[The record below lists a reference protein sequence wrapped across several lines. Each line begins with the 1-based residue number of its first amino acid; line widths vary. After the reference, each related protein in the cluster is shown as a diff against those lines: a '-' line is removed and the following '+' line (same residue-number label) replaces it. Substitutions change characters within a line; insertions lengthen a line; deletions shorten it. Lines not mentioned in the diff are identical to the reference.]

1 MMPNLLQSLSEAAV
15 GFLVSEAKFN
25 ATATVLVL
33 IFLGIALYLIRLDR
47 KISAIEKEDPS

>member
-1 MMPNLLQSLSEAAV
+1 MLNLLQSLPEAVV

-25 ATATVLVL
+25 ATATVLVM

-47 KISAIEKEDPS
+47 KISAIEKEIQS